1 MCAHSN
7 YVNTTSTRDQVLLM
21 LSALD
26 TLYHLEGLKFP
37 GHLCPQVLNFLIHLE
52 SFNGY

>member
-26 TLYHLEGLKFP
+26 TVYHLEAGYY
-37 GHLCPQVLNFLIHLE
+37 LCPQVLDFLIHLE

>member
-26 TLYHLEGLKFP
+26 TVYHLEAG
-37 GHLCPQVLNFLIHLE
+37 VLPLSSSSRLPHSSRIV
-52 SFNGY
+52 